1 MINIEEIKSLLSPIQ
16 VGKVL
21 EINKHTNADRL
32 VLTKVDLG
40 NEIRDVVTGASNMQ
54 VNDYVPFLDEN
65 NVIPGYKILN
75 NEEIVLKPKDL
86 RGIMSNSMILADDE
100 IGLSSDHSGIWII
113 NPERMEG
120 KDLGVSILEV
130 LTDEELNTI
139 ENNQKEKDNSN
150 NVVFHTNLSV
160 DERYNLIT
168 RDLDEVVGLE
178 EIKEILKTRDLKVY
192 WGTAPTG
199 KPHLGYFVPMIKIA
213 DFLKA
218 GCEVRILL
226 ANMHAFLDNMKS
238 TWELLEYRTQYYK
251 LLITEILKSIDVPID
266 KLKFVVG
273 KEFQLKEDY
282 TLDVYKVSALSS
294 LRDVHKAG
302 TEVVKQVESPLMS
315 SMLYPILQALDEEY
329 LGVDAQ
335 FGGTDQR
342 KIFMFAREYLPKVGY
357 SKRSHLINPLIPGL
371 GKTGKMSSSEP
382 NSKIDLDDSDEIIN
396 DKINKAFSVDKVV
409 EGNGLLSILKYIV
422 FKKLE
427 VEARS
432 FEVLRDEKW
441 GGNISYTNYI
451 DLENDFIGG
460 NLSSVDLKP
469 AVAREIISLI
479 KNIREVINQ
488 NTTLLDKAYPK
499 VKDV

>member
-1 MINIEEIKSLLSPIQ
+1 MNNIEDIKNLLSPIRI
-16 VGKVL
+16 GKVL
-21 EINKHTNADRL
+21 EINKHPNADRL
-32 VLTKVDLG
+32 VLTKIDLG
-40 NEIRDVVTGASNMQ
+40 NQVRDVVTGASNMQ

-65 NVIPGYKILN
+65 NVIPGYKILK
-75 NEEIVLKPKDL
+75 NEEIVLKTKDL
-86 RGIMSNSMILADDE
+86 RGIMSNCMILAGDE
-100 IGLSSDHSGIWII
+100 IGLDNDHSGIWII
-113 NPERMEG
+113 ESQRMEN

-130 LTDEELNTI
+130 LTDEELNGI
-139 ENNQKEKDNSN
+139 VGNQNEEKGNSD
-150 NVVFHTNLSV
+150 NVVLHTNLSV

-168 RDLDEVVGLE
+168 RDLDEVVGEE
-178 EIKEILKTRDLKVY
+178 EIKEILKTRDLKIY

-218 GCEVRILL
+218 GCEVTILL

-238 TWELLEYRTQYYK
+238 TWELLEYRTEYYK
-251 LLITEILKSIDVPID
+251 LLITQILKSVDVPID

-273 KEFQLKEDY
+273 KEFQLKEGY
-282 TLDVYKVSALSS
+282 TLDVYKVSALAS

-329 LGVDAQ
+329 LNVDAQ

-382 NSKIDLDDSDEIIN
+382 NSKIDLDDSDEVIQ
-396 DKINKAFSVDKVV
+396 DKISKAFSVDKVV
-409 EGNGLLSILKYIV
+409 EGNGLLSILKYIL

-427 VEARS
+427 SDNRA
-432 FEVLRDEKW
+432 FEVTREDRW
-441 GGNISYTNYI
+441 GGNISYTNYT
-451 DLENDFIGG
+451 DLEDDFKEGK
-460 NLSSVDLKP
+460 LSSVDLKP
-469 AVAREIISLI
+469 AVARELINLI
-479 KNIREVINQ
+479 KDIREVINQ
-488 NTTLLDKAYPK
+488 NSTLLDKAYPK
-499 VKDV
+499 I